1 MAKILFAA
9 GIEEVSGALSKVN
22 TKSKHRYDQNMF
34 LATHRKAATMSLACQ
49 RAYYR
54 KINSLPWQQT
64 TTAPSS
70 ETLAIREAFAIAVR
84 AISTRKENLTMKA
97 QDLAAFKTWREA
109 QPGRLNN
116 TLNKFYWLAAK
127 KYKNGET
134 GAIDWP
140 SGPIDL
146 DS

>member
-34 LATHRKAATMSLACQ
+34 LATHRKKPTMSLACQ

-64 TTAPSS
+64 TTSPSS
-70 ETLAIREAFAIAVR
+70 ETLAIRENFATAVR
-84 AISTRKENLTMKA
+84 AIATRSQDLSKKA
-97 QDLAAFKTWREA
+97 QDLVAFKTWREA
-109 QPGRLNN
+109 ESSRSNM

-127 KYKNGET
+127 KYKNAET

-140 SGPIDL
+140 SGAIDL
-146 DS
+146 DD